1 VYPLRVGHH
10 DPKLV
15 VLSVTV
21 AVIASYAALDL
32 AARGSVRRGRAA
44 WLWLL
49 LGGAAVMGTGI
60 WSMHFVGMLA
70 FDLGGPVAYDG
81 RINAAS
87 WLVAVLASGM
97 ALLVAR
103 RPALTR
109 SRLAGGG
116 LVMGLGIAAMHYLG
130 MAAMR
135 VSPPVEY
142 DIPLVA
148 ASIGIAFLS
157 SLAALT
163 LAFRLR
169 RRYSRGAVFAK
180 LGSAVVL
187 GLGIAAMHYTGMAA
201 ARFAPGT
208 VSLVPPSLTRFDDA
222 FLAELIGVAALGLLG
237 VTVVLSAFDAARAA
251 RTEAL
256 ALALQ
261 ARNEQLRAAA
271 LYDALTGLP
280 NRVLLDERLIQA
292 VRRSER
298 SGKPFAVMFVD
309 LDRFKSVNDAYGHD
323 VGDRLLKAVSERMQS
338 CVRGEDTVARAGGD
352 EFIVVLAELGRGPD
366 AGVVGEKML
375 KELARPFQVGPRQ
388 LDIGASIGISIYPG
402 DARDVKTLLLHADAA
417 MYHAK
422 HAGRNQLSFFAPGM
436 AAGA

>member
-1 VYPLRVGHH
+1 MGHH

-15 VLSVTV
+15 VLSVMV

-32 AARGSVRRGRAA
+32 AARVSVRRERAA

-49 LGGAAVMGTGI
+49 GGAGVMGTGI
-60 WSMHFVGMLA
+60 WSMHFIGMLA
-70 FDLGGPVAYDG
+70 FHLETPVAYDG

-87 WLVAVLASGM
+87 WLIAVFASGV
-97 ALLVAR
+97 ALLVVR

-109 SRLAGGG
+109 TSLAGGA

-142 DIPLVA
+142 DISLVA
-148 ASIGIAFLS
+148 ASIGIAFVA
-157 SLAALT
+157 SLVALW

-180 LGSAVVL
+180 LGSAVVM
-187 GLGIAAMHYTGMAA
+187 GLGIAAMHYTGIAA

-208 VSLVPPSLTRFDDA
+208 VSLEPPSLVGLDDA
-222 FLAELIGVAALGLLG
+222 FLAELIGLAALGLLG
-237 VTVVLSAFDAARAA
+237 VTVVLTAFDAARAA
-251 RTEAL
+251 RTEAF

-261 ARNEQLRAAA
+261 ARNAELRAAA

-280 NRVLLDERLIQA
+280 NRMLLDERLIQA

-309 LDRFKSVNDAYGHD
+309 LDRFKAVNDTYGHV
-323 VGDRLLKAVSERMQS
+323 VGDRLLKAVSDRMQG
-338 CVRGEDTVARAGGD
+338 CVRGEDTVARVGGD
-352 EFIVVLAELGRGPD
+352 EFIVVLAELARGVD
-366 AGVVGEKML
+366 AGLVGEKML
-375 KELARPFQVGPRQ
+375 KELARPFEVEAHQ
-388 LDIGASIGISIYPG
+388 LDIGASVGISVYPD
-402 DARDVKTLLLHADAA
+402 DARDVQTLLLHADAA

-422 HAGRNQLSFFAPGM
+422 RAGRNQLSFFAPRM
-436 AAGA
+436 TEGA

>member
-1 VYPLRVGHH
+1 
-10 DPKLV
+10 
-15 VLSVTV
+15 VTV

-32 AARGSVRRGRAA
+32 AARVSVRRGRAA

-237 VTVVLSAFDAARAA
+237 VTVVLSAFGRPRARRAPRRSPWRCRRGTSSVRARPRSTMRSPRPAQPRAA
-251 RTEAL
+251 R
-256 ALALQ
+256 
-261 ARNEQLRAAA
+261 RAPDPGRCADPSGAA
-271 LYDALTGLP
+271 SP
-280 NRVLLDERLIQA
+280 SR
-292 VRRSER
+292 
-298 SGKPFAVMFVD
+298 
-309 LDRFKSVNDAYGHD
+309 
-323 VGDRLLKAVSERMQS
+323 
-338 CVRGEDTVARAGGD
+338 
-352 EFIVVLAELGRGPD
+352 
-366 AGVVGEKML
+366 
-375 KELARPFQVGPRQ
+375 
-388 LDIGASIGISIYPG
+388 
-402 DARDVKTLLLHADAA
+402 
-417 MYHAK
+417 
-422 HAGRNQLSFFAPGM
+422 
-436 AAGA
+436 

>member
-1 VYPLRVGHH
+1 MYPLRVGHH

-32 AARGSVRRGRAA
+32 AARVSVRRGRAA

>member
-1 VYPLRVGHH
+1 MYPFGVGHH

-32 AARGSVRRGRAA
+32 AARVSVRRGRAA

-49 LGGAAVMGTGI
+49 GGAGVMGTGI
-60 WSMHFVGMLA
+60 WSMHFIGMLA
-70 FDLGGPVAYDG
+70 LQLGGPVAYDG

-87 WLVAVLASGM
+87 WLIAVLASGV
-97 ALLVAR
+97 ALLVVR

-109 SRLAGGG
+109 SSLAGGG
-116 LVMGLGIAAMHYLG
+116 LVMGLGIAGMHYTG

-135 VSPPVEY
+135 LSRPIEY
-142 DIPLVA
+142 DLSLVA
-148 ASIGIAFLS
+148 ASVGIAFVA
-157 SLAALT
+157 SLAALS
-163 LAFRLR
+163 LSFRLR

-180 LGSAVVL
+180 LGSAL
-187 GLGIAAMHYTGMAA
+187 LMGLGIAAMHYTGMTAA
-201 ARFAPGT
+201 HFAPGT
-208 VSLVPPSLTRFDDA
+208 VSLVPPSLAGLDDA
-222 FLAELIGVAALGLLG
+222 FLAELIGLAALGLLG
-237 VTVVLSAFDAARAA
+237 VTLVLSAFDTARAA
-251 RTEAL
+251 RTEAF

-292 VRRSER
+292 MRRSER

-309 LDRFKSVNDAYGHD
+309 LDRFKPVNDTYGHE
-323 VGDRLLKAVSERMQS
+323 VGDQLLKAVSERMQA
-338 CVRGEDTVARAGGD
+338 CVRGEDTVARSGGD
-352 EFIVVLAELGRGPD
+352 EFIVVMAELARGLD
-366 AGVVGEKML
+366 AGIVGEKIL
-375 KELARPFQVGPRQ
+375 KELARPFEVGSHR
-388 LDIGASIGISIYPG
+388 LDIGASIGISVYPD

-422 HAGRNQLSFFAPGM
+422 HAGRSQLSFFTPGM
-436 AAGA
+436 TPGA

>member
-1 VYPLRVGHH
+1 MYPLRVGHH

-32 AARGSVRRGRAA
+32 AARVSVRRGRAA

-323 VGDRLLKAVSERMQS
+323 VGDRLLKGVSERMQS

>member
-1 VYPLRVGHH
+1 VGHH

-32 AARGSVRRGRAA
+32 AARVSVRRGRAA

-142 DIPLVA
+142 DISLVA
-148 ASIGIAFLS
+148 ASIGIAFLA